1 MLRCQRR
8 GDTLVRTILIRFVSS
23 LSGVL
28 ILLGAATVAA
38 TQASDTSQK
47 AGPVPLKVC
56 SKENAPPCAN
66 APKPLF
72 TPDPEYS
79 DKARKKKCRGTVLL
93 ETVVGTDGVPRDI
106 RVTQPQGCGLNEQAI
121 QALQKWRF
129 EPGTRDGK
137 PVPVSL
143 MIEMDFRLY

>member
-1 MLRCQRR
+1 MGFSFEVRSRRQVKARVAWNPGGSAARRRCELRLDSKIS
-8 GDTLVRTILIRFVSS
+8 GYEDSRTVTRH
-23 LSGVL
+23 
-28 ILLGAATVAA
+28 
-38 TQASDTSQK
+38 
-47 AGPVPLKVC
+47 
-56 SKENAPPCAN
+56 AN